1 MSTGNHFFFFF
12 AVSLLFDVVCCAQ
25 HLVSVS
31 RFLFFFYI
39 SCRLE
44 TKIPKIIANLQ
55 MNVDLLT
62 TRGLFLVKLLP
73 VMHNHFIIF
82 FLFRHPIGRCVLILL
97 LLRSDV
103 ATLWSG
109 VQQATRLTTWT
120 RGCVCCTCIFII
132 HFF

>member
-1 MSTGNHFFFFF
+1 
-12 AVSLLFDVVCCAQ
+12 
-25 HLVSVS
+25 
-31 RFLFFFYI
+31 
-39 SCRLE
+39 
-44 TKIPKIIANLQ
+44 

-73 VMHNHFIIF
+73 VMHNHLIIF
-82 FLFRHPIGRCVLILL
+82 FLFRHLIGRCVLILL

-132 HFF
+132 HVF

>member
-1 MSTGNHFFFFF
+1 
-12 AVSLLFDVVCCAQ
+12 
-25 HLVSVS
+25 
-31 RFLFFFYI
+31 
-39 SCRLE
+39 
-44 TKIPKIIANLQ
+44 

-62 TRGLFLVKLLP
+62 TGGLFLVQLLP
-73 VMHNHFIIF
+73 VMHNHFHF
-82 FLFRHPIGRCVLILL
+82 FLIRHPIGHCVLILL